1 MSLFF
6 VTAISELF
14 HCQLLKSQRHGG
26 HQETFCEKLVKNFMI
41 FQENARD
48 NLTKAENFTIKG
60 LHYRSFP
67 DTFTYLS
74 RIAKDLLLT
83 NLSLTS
89 TSGETEQKKSEE

>member
-14 HCQLLKSQRHGG
+14 HCHLLKSQRHGG

-48 NLTKAENFTIKG
+48 NLT
-60 LHYRSFP
+60 
-67 DTFTYLS
+67 
-74 RIAKDLLLT
+74 
-83 NLSLTS
+83 
-89 TSGETEQKKSEE
+89 